1 MALAPTSGDL
11 PDSGLARIDRVYHR
25 FESFLNAF
33 SAAFIFALMFLAV
46 AEVLMRKIFN
56 SPIHGQADFV
66 EIMVPTI
73 GFFGLAYCHR
83 LAGHVRMEIVLNML
97 KGRAYWIAEF
107 FGNISTILLCAAM
120 IYGTWGYF
128 LRAYQLGD
136 TSMDAELPI
145 WPPKLIIFLG
155 FCILFV
161 RLIIA
166 FFGYIRLIAHPEATP
181 VGVPV
186 SPTVEEQAEAEAR
199 AAREA
204 IDEPEGR

>member
-1 MALAPTSGDL
+1 MALGPLSDDF
-11 PDSGLARIDRVYHR
+11 PDSGIARVDRAYYRV
-25 FESFLNAF
+25 ESFLNAF

-83 LAGHVRMEIVLNML
+83 LAGHVRMEIVLNFM

-107 FGNISTILLCAAM
+107 VGNISTMLLCAAM
-120 IYGTWGYF
+120 IYGTWGHF
-128 LRAYQLGD
+128 QRAYELGD
-136 TSMDAELPI
+136 TSMDAELPV
-145 WPPKLIIFLG
+145 WPPKLIIVLG
-155 FCILFV
+155 FTVLFI

-166 FFGYIRLIAHPEATP
+166 FFGYIRLIAHPDAVP

-186 SPTVEEQAEAEAR
+186 SPTVQEQAEAEAR

-204 IDEPEGR
+204 IAEPEDR

>member
-1 MALAPTSGDL
+1 MAFGPSSGDL
-11 PDSGLARIDRVYHR
+11 PDSGLTRADRAFYRI
-25 FESFLNAF
+25 ETFLNAF
-33 SAAFIFALMFLAV
+33 SAAFIFALMLLAV

-107 FGNISTILLCAAM
+107 IGNISTMLLAAAM
-120 IYGTWGYF
+120 IYGTWGHF
-128 LRAYQLGD
+128 MRAFQLGD
-136 TSMDAELPI
+136 TSMDAELPV
-145 WPPKLIIFLG
+145 WPPKLIIVLG
-155 FCILFV
+155 FIILFI
-161 RLIIA
+161 RLVIA
-166 FFGYIRLIAHPEATP
+166 FFGYLRLIANPEAVP

-204 IDEPEGR
+204 IAEPEDR